1 MNIYLIVH
9 FFKKLL
15 KMCWQLKKP
24 LLYLLKLKE
33 VDMDKEKAKFE
44 LTSEI
49 GDVIAKYDGLNLLDA
64 IECLAN
70 AIEVIA
76 SIINKKK

>member
-1 MNIYLIVH
+1 M
-9 FFKKLL
+9 
-15 KMCWQLKKP
+15 
-24 LLYLLKLKE
+24 E
-33 VDMDKEKAKFE
+33 KEKAKFE

-76 SIINKKK
+76 SIINKKKQTLMQAGLYKPTYHHCWC

>member
-1 MNIYLIVH
+1 MDK
-9 FFKKLL
+9 KKL
-15 KMCWQLKKP
+15 
-24 LLYLLKLKE
+24 
-33 VDMDKEKAKFE
+33 KFE

-76 SIINKKK
+76 SMINKKK

>member
-1 MNIYLIVH
+1 MNKYLFVH
-9 FFKKLL
+9 FLKILL

-33 VDMDKEKAKFE
+33 GAMDKEKAKFE

-76 SIINKKK
+76 SMINKKK